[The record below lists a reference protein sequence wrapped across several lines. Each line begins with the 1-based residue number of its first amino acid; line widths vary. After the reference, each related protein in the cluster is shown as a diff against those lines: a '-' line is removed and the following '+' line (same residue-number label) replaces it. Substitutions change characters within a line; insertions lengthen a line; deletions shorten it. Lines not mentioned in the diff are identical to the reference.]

1 METKTVQQ
9 LRTIARER
17 GLKRYSR
24 LKKADLIKFIEEAV
38 ESQKRNEGGSLLD
51 EDFEFDAP
59 VLVPEKRKFPKKEI
73 PQVIEKNVETFS
85 DWLNWL
91 ENVKDESVKKKINP
105 KVERLRKQID
115 NLWKTFQLKET
126 KSALKN
132 FAKQYTIDGETFSG
146 DPETFLSAVKPTLLQ
161 FLNEHRNIKLK
172 LILKCVMSKTDRA
185 TGEVEYSNGHFVSK
199 VEIILQGTNLDELYQ
214 KMTGKMLESLA
225 AYQMQGSNWIFNSII
240 ALEVHTVKYEPLRG
254 SSYIKLPDVL
264 AKKKAII
271 NMKNKDDECFKW
283 CVTRA
288 LNPVTRDGER
298 ITKIL
303 RKQSEKYD
311 WSGIEFPLELE
322 GIDCFEKQNE
332 TISVNVYGYE
342 RVVYPLLVSKYV
354 YQRIHHVNLLLISDG
369 EKKHYCLINSTSRL
383 LSSQIS
389 KNKNK
394 KFFCLRCLNPFGT
407 QELVYKHEEYCR
419 DNEAVRVKMPGKG
432 TVLSFAHHSRKMRH
446 PFVIYADF
454 ESIIKPIDITQPNDK
469 ESYTNKL
476 QMHKPSSF
484 CYYVKSA
491 FDKSVYSTRCIEYIA
506 TSDEDDV
513 AQIFMDYLEAEVEE
527 IYHQFKFPKKMIF
540 KDEDR
545 QKFESLNR
553 CWICEGEFTEDDEKV
568 RDHCHY
574 TGKFRGAAHNSCN
587 LKFRKPKF
595 IPIVFHNLSGYDAH
609 LFIRNLGVEKG
620 DIRCIPQNEEK
631 YISFTKEITVDTFVD
646 ENGEKKEVKRELRFI
661 DSFKFMATSLD
672 KLVTNLASSSKEK
685 FKNTRKFFIGEQ
697 FELML
702 RKGVYPYEYMDSLD
716 RLNETE
722 LPPKDKFFSKLS
734 GEGIS
739 NEDYEHA
746 KRVWSTFKMKT
757 LRDYHKLYNR
767 LDVFLLCDVFENFRD
782 LCITNYDLDPAWYY
796 TAPGLSWDALLKITK
811 VKLELLTDPDMLL
824 MFERGI
830 RGGISM
836 ISNRYGQANNI
847 YMRELYDESKPD
859 KYITYLDAN
868 NLYGWAMCKKLPI
881 DGFKWMSDQELL
893 NWRTGGCILEVD
905 LEYPKELHDL
915 HNDYPLAP
923 ESLKVDKVEKL
934 IPNLNNK
941 KKYVVHYEN
950 LKLYESLGL
959 KITKIHRGINFR
971 ESDWMKEYIDLNTRL
986 RAKAQSDFEKDF
998 FKLMNNSVF
1007 GKTMENIRNR
1017 VDIQLVN
1024 TATKA
1029 KKLVVKPNFNHCTIF
1044 SRRLCAID
1052 MKKKSLTFDKPVYI
1066 GMCILDISKTLMY
1079 DFHYNYIRSK
1089 YGEKAK
1095 LLFTDTDS
1103 LAYEVETKDF
1113 YKDIASDVTAKFD
1126 TSNFPVDHP
1135 SRIYTNANKKVV
1147 GMFKDEAGGKII
1159 EEFVG
1164 LRSKLYSY
1172 KMYEGWEEKKCKGVK
1187 KSVIEKNIK
1196 FDDYKKCLFGGGK
1209 HYRKM
1214 YNIRSYKHEVFTEEL
1229 NKIAL
1234 SADDDKRIIQSDK
1247 IHTLAYGHYGHP

>member
-1 METKTVQQ
+1 MK
-9 LRTIARER
+9 
-17 GLKRYSR
+17 
-24 LKKADLIKFIEEAV
+24 
-38 ESQKRNEGGSLLD
+38 
-51 EDFEFDAP
+51 
-59 VLVPEKRKFPKKEI
+59 
-73 PQVIEKNVETFS
+73 
-85 DWLNWL
+85 
-91 ENVKDESVKKKINP
+91 
-105 KVERLRKQID
+105 
-115 NLWKTFQLKET
+115 
-126 KSALKN
+126 
-132 FAKQYTIDGETFSG
+132 YTIDGETFSG
-146 DPETFLSAVKPTLLQ
+146 DPKTFLSAVKPTLIR

-172 LILKCVMSKTDRA
+172 LILKCIMSKTDIA
-185 TGEVEYSNGHFVSK
+185 TGEVEYQTGHFVSK
-199 VEIILQGTNLDELYQ
+199 VEIILQGTNLDDLYQ

-225 AYQMQGSNWIFNSII
+225 AYQMQGSNWIFDSII
-240 ALEVHTVKYEPLRG
+240 ALEVHRVKYEPLRG
-254 SSYIKLPDVL
+254 SSYIELPKVL

-271 NMKNKDDECFKW
+271 NMENKDDECFKW
-283 CVTRA
+283 CVARA
-288 LNPVTRDGER
+288 LNPVARDGER

-303 RKQSEKYD
+303 RKQSEKLN
-311 WSGIEFPLELE
+311 WSGIEFPLELK

-342 RVVYPLLVSKYV
+342 RGVYPLLVSKYV

-369 EKKHYCLINSTSRL
+369 EKKHYCLINSMSSL

-394 KFFCLRCLNPFGT
+394 KIFCLRCLNPFGT
-407 QELVYKHEEYCR
+407 QELVDKHEEYCS
-419 DNEAVRVKMPGKG
+419 DNEVVKVKMPKEGSF
-432 TVLSFAHHSRKMRH
+432 LSFAHHSRKMRH

-454 ESIIKPIDITQPNDK
+454 ESIINPIATTQPNDK
-469 ESYTNKL
+469 VGYTNKL

-484 CYYVKSA
+484 CYYVKSV
-491 FDKSVYSTRCIEYIA
+491 FDRSVYPTRCIEYIA

-513 AQIFMDYLEAEVEE
+513 AQIFTDYLEAEVEE
-527 IYHQFKFPKKMIF
+527 IYHKFKFPKKMIF
-540 KDEDR
+540 EDEDR
-545 QKFESLNR
+545 RKYKSSNR

-672 KLVTNLASSSKEK
+672 KLVTNLASSCDNKK
-685 FKNTRKFFIGEQ
+685 FKDTRKFFTSNQ

-722 LPPKDKFFSKLS
+722 LPPKDKFCSKLS

-746 KRVWSTFKMKT
+746 KRVWSTFEMKT

-767 LDVFLLCDVFENFRD
+767 SDVFLLCDVFENFRD
-782 LCITNYDLDPAWYY
+782 LCITNYDLDPAWYF
-796 TAPGLSWDALLKITK
+796 TAAGLSWDALLKITK
-811 VKLELLTDPDMLL
+811 VNLELLTDPDMLL
-824 MFERGI
+824 MFEHGI
-830 RGGISM
+830 RGCISM

-847 YMRELYDESKPD
+847 YMEEKYDESKPN

-881 DGFKWMSDQELL
+881 DGFKWMDEEEMA

-905 LEYPKELHDL
+905 LEYPEELHDL

-923 ESLKVDKVEKL
+923 ESLKVNKVEKL
-934 IPNLNNK
+934 IPNLNDK

-971 ESDWMKEYIDLNTRL
+971 ES
-986 RAKAQSDFEKDF
+986 
-998 FKLMNNSVF
+998 
-1007 GKTMENIRNR
+1007 
-1017 VDIQLVN
+1017 
-1024 TATKA
+1024 
-1029 KKLVVKPNFNHCTIF
+1029 
-1044 SRRLCAID
+1044 
-1052 MKKKSLTFDKPVYI
+1052 
-1066 GMCILDISKTLMY
+1066 TL
-1079 DFHYNYIRSK
+1079 I
-1089 YGEKAK
+1089 
-1095 LLFTDTDS
+1095 
-1103 LAYEVETKDF
+1103 
-1113 YKDIASDVTAKFD
+1113 
-1126 TSNFPVDHP
+1126 
-1135 SRIYTNANKKVV
+1135 
-1147 GMFKDEAGGKII
+1147 
-1159 EEFVG
+1159 
-1164 LRSKLYSY
+1164 
-1172 KMYEGWEEKKCKGVK
+1172 
-1187 KSVIEKNIK
+1187 
-1196 FDDYKKCLFGGGK
+1196 
-1209 HYRKM
+1209 
-1214 YNIRSYKHEVFTEEL
+1214 
-1229 NKIAL
+1229 
-1234 SADDDKRIIQSDK
+1234 
-1247 IHTLAYGHYGHP
+1247 

>member
-1 METKTVQQ
+1 MESKTVQQ
-9 LRTIARER
+9 LRLIAKEM
-17 GLKRYSR
+17 GLKDYYSHMR
-24 LKKADLIKFIEEAV
+24 KADLVKLLEPPHG
-38 ESQKRNEGGSLLD
+38 NEGGSLLD

-59 VLVPEKRKFPKKEI
+59 VLVTEKRKFPKKEI

-172 LILKCVMSKTDRA
+172 LILKCIMSKTNVA
-185 TGEVEYSNGHFVSK
+185 TGEVEYVNGHFVSK
-199 VEIILQGTNLDELYQ
+199 VEIILQGTNLDDLYQ

-225 AYQMQGSNWIFNSII
+225 AYQMQGSNWIFDSII

-271 NMKNKDDECFKW
+271 NMENKDDECFKW

-288 LNPVTRDGER
+288 LNPVVRDGER

-303 RKQSEKYD
+303 REQSEKYD
-311 WSGIEFPLELE
+311 WSGIEFPLELK

-342 RVVYPLLVSKYV
+342 RGVYPLLVSNYV
-354 YQRIHHVNLLLISDG
+354 YQPNRIHHVNLLLISDG
-369 EKKHYCLINSTSRL
+369 EKKHYCLINSMSRL

-394 KFFCLRCLNPFGT
+394 KFFCLRCLNPFST

-419 DNEAVRVKMPGKG
+419 DNETVRVKMPKEGSF
-432 TVLSFAHHSRKMRH
+432 LSFAHHSRKMRH

-454 ESIIKPIDITQPNDK
+454 ESIIKPIDTTQPNDK

-491 FDKSVYSTRCIEYIA
+491 FDKSVYPTRCIEYIA

-527 IYHQFKFPKKMIF
+527 IYHKFKFPKKMIF
-540 KDEDR
+540 KEKDR
-545 QKFESLNR
+545 QKFESSNR
-553 CWICEGEFTEDDEKV
+553 CWICEGEFTKDDKKV

-646 ENGEKKEVKRELRFI
+646 EDGEKKEVKRELRFI

-672 KLVTNLASSSKEK
+672 KLVTNLASSTKEK
-685 FKNTRKFFIGEQ
+685 FKDTRKFFTSNQ

-746 KRVWSTFKMKT
+746 KWVWSTFKMKT

-767 LDVFLLCDVFENFRD
+767 SDVFLLCDVFENFRD

-811 VKLELLTDPDMLL
+811 VNLELLTDPDMLL
-824 MFERGI
+824 MFEHGI

-847 YMRELYDESKPD
+847 YMEEKYDESKPD

-881 DGFKWMSDQELL
+881 DNFKWMSDQELL

-923 ESLKVDKVEKL
+923 ERLKVNKVEKL
-934 IPNLNNK
+934 IPNLNDK
-941 KKYVVHYEN
+941 KKYIVHYEN
-950 LKLYESLGL
+950 LKLYVSLGL

-986 RAKAQSDFEKDF
+986 RSKAQSDFEKDF

-1007 GKTMENIRNR
+1007 GKTMEDIRNR
-1017 VDIQLVN
+1017 VDIKLIN
-1024 TATKA
+1024 SEDKA
-1029 KKLVVKPNFNHCTIF
+1029 KFLAAKPNFNHCTIF
-1044 SRRLCAID
+1044 SEHLCVID
-1052 MKKKSLTFDKPVYI
+1052 MKKKWLVFNKPVYI

-1113 YKDIASDVTAKFD
+1113 YKDISDDVVGKFD
-1126 TSNFPVDHP
+1126 TSNFPKDHP
-1135 SRIYTNANKKVV
+1135 SGIQVGVNKKVV

-1187 KSVIEKNIK
+1187 KSVVAQRIK
-1196 FDDYKKCLFGGGK
+1196 FEDYKKCLFGGGLQ
-1209 HYRKM
+1209 YRKM
-1214 YNIRSYKHEVFTEEL
+1214 CNLRSYKHEISMEEL

-1234 SADDDKRIIQSDK
+1234 SANDDKRKILSDK
-1247 IHTLAYGHYGHP
+1247 IHTLAYGHYRCS

>member
-1 METKTVQQ
+1 MESKTVQQ
-9 LRTIARER
+9 LKAIARES
-17 GLKRYSR
+17 GLKGYSR
-24 LKKADLIKFIEEAV
+24 LRKVELIKFLHEH
-38 ESQKRNEGGSLLD
+38 SQVGAGTLLD
-51 EDFEFDAP
+51 EEFEFDAP
-59 VLVPEKRKFPKKEI
+59 ILVPEKRKIQKKEI
-73 PQVIEKNVETFS
+73 PQVIEENVETFS

-91 ENVKDESVKKKINP
+91 ENVKDESVRRKVDS

-146 DPETFLSAVKPTLLQ
+146 DPKTFLLAVKPTLLQ

-172 LILKCVMSKTDRA
+172 LILKCVMSKTDIA

-225 AYQMQGSNWIFNSII
+225 AYQMQGSNWIFDSII

-298 ITKIL
+298 LTKIL
-303 RKQSEKYD
+303 RKQSEKLD
-311 WSGIEFPLELE
+311 WSGITFPLELE

-369 EKKHYCLINSTSRL
+369 EKKHYCLINSMSRL

-394 KFFCLRCLNPFGT
+394 KFFCLRCLNHFCT
-407 QELVYKHEEYCR
+407 QELMYKHEEYCR
-419 DNEAVRVKMPGKG
+419 DNEAVRVKMPKEGSF
-432 TVLSFAHHSRKMRH
+432 LSFAHHSRKMRH

-454 ESIIKPIDITQPNDK
+454 ESIIKPIDTTQPNDK

-491 FDKSVYSTRCIEYIA
+491 FDKSVYPIQYTDYVA
-506 TSDEDDV
+506 TSDDDDV
-513 AQIFMDYLEAEVEE
+513 AQIFMDCLEVEVEE
-527 IYHQFKFPKKMIF
+527 IYRLFKFPKKMIF
-540 KDEDR
+540 KDKDR
-545 QKFESLNR
+545 QKFESSNR
-553 CWICEGEFTEDDEKV
+553 CWICEGEFTCEADKKV

-685 FKNTRKFFIGEQ
+685 FKDTRKFFTSNQ

-702 RKGVYPYEYMDSLD
+702 RKGVYPYEYMITLD

-722 LPPKDKFFSKLS
+722 LPSIDKFFSKLS

-757 LRDYHKLYNR
+757 IRDYHKLYNKS
-767 LDVFLLCDVFENFRD
+767 DVFLLCDVFENFRD

-824 MFERGI
+824 MFEHGI

-847 YMRELYDESKPD
+847 YAVEKYVESKPD

-881 DGFKWMSDQELL
+881 DNFKWMSDQELL

-923 ESLKVDKVEKL
+923 ESLKVNNVEKL
-934 IPNLNNK
+934 IPNLNDK

-986 RAKAQSDFEKDF
+986 RACAANDFEKDF

-1024 TATKA
+1024 TPTKA

-1113 YKDIASDVTAKFD
+1113 YKDIASDVVDKFD
-1126 TSNFPVDHP
+1126 TSNFSKDHP
-1135 SRIYTNANKKVV
+1135 SGIQVGVNKKVV

-1172 KMYEGWEEKKCKGVK
+1172 KMYDGWEEKKCKGVK
-1187 KSVIEKNIK
+1187 KPVVKKSIK

-1209 HYRKM
+1209 QYRRM

-1234 SADDDKRIIQSDK
+1234 SANDDKRIIQSDK
-1247 IHTLAYGHYGHP
+1247 IHTLAYGHYTT